1 MPIYF
6 KVRNFSWKFG
16 TARYLILLHSRKLIP
31 AKIFNSSVAKVFSRE
46 KKSSKTNYNKYVFI
60 STFSV
65 KLIFYP
71 STPWTDRERG
81 KISKIESS
89 EVRQILIQRIWQLPE
104 HSFM

>member
-1 MPIYF
+1 MEVWNRKIF
-6 KVRNFSWKFG
+6 DFVALAIVNSRENIQFFG
-16 TARYLILLHSRKLIP
+16 RESFFSRK
-31 AKIFNSSVAKVFSRE
+31 

-81 KISKIESS
+81 KTSKTESS